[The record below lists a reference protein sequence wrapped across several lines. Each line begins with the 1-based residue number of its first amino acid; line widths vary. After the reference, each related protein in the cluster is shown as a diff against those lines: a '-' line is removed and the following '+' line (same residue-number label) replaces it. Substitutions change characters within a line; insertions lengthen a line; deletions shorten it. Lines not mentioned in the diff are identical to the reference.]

1 MKNMEIKP
9 NELKNRLVLDRENV
23 EIGRVTDVEQEM
35 RTGRY
40 STLYVEIDPKHSQK
54 MEFGRWHHL
63 PLSMDD
69 IEINDDSVRLS
80 QTIEELN
87 KQFCGKVTVNKKQIS
102 PNDLVERPVTD
113 KKKTRIGTVKDF
125 RRTTNHG
132 EFPTLLIE
140 LESNIKKSHSLENSY
155 SIRVRTDHIEEVG
168 AEVRLSK
175 DVNELSREWNEISVH
190 K

>member
-9 NELKNRLVLDRENV
+9 NELRNRLVLDRDNR
-23 EIGRVTDVEQEM
+23 EIGRITDVEQEL

-40 STLYVEIDPKHSQK
+40 STLHVEVDPRHTQK
-54 MEFGRWHHL
+54 TEFGRWHHL
-63 PLSMDD
+63 PLSTDD
-69 IEINDDSVRLS
+69 IDIDKDSVRLS

-87 KQFCGKVTVNKKQIS
+87 SQFCNKVTVNKKSFS
-102 PNDLVERPVTD
+102 PNDLVEMSVID
-113 KKKTRIGTVKDF
+113 KDRNRIGTVKDF
-125 RRTTNHG
+125 RTTTNHG

-140 LESNIKKSHSLENSY
+140 LEPSVKKSQSLEK
-155 SIRVRTDHIEEVG
+155 IDCVRVRTDHIEEVG

-175 DVNELSREWNEISVH
+175 DVNELNREWNEITVH